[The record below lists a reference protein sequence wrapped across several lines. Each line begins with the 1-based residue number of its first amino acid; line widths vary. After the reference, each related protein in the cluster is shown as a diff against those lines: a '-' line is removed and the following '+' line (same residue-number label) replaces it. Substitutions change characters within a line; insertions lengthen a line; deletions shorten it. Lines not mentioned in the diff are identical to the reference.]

1 MAPSIHQIV
10 STITSSIKRRRK
22 NTTLLIVVICE
33 QKQKPRPFNALPSA
47 ELTMII
53 FTKSTPLMFTQGWY
67 YVVLLGIYIFSSL
80 LQTEVV
86 VGEKKSRKQ
95 EEGRRKNRIK
105 AALGVRNCPTTQ
117 E

>member
-95 EEGRRKNRIK
+95 EEGRTGLKRPW
-105 AALGVRNCPTTQ
+105 A
-117 E
+117 

>member
-1 MAPSIHQIV
+1 
-10 STITSSIKRRRK
+10 
-22 NTTLLIVVICE
+22 
-33 QKQKPRPFNALPSA
+33 
-47 ELTMII
+47 MII

>member
-67 YVVLLGIYIFSSL
+67 YYVVLLGIYIFSSL

-95 EEGRRKNRIK
+95 EEGRTGLKRPW
-105 AALGVRNCPTTQ
+105 A
-117 E
+117 